1 MIIGLTGQNA
11 AGKGS
16 VANYLKA
23 KGFEYCSLSDVLRE
37 EANKRGIVITRDS
50 LQFLGNSLRAEFSNS
65 VLADMVIE
73 RLEDNKSYVIDS
85 IRNPSEAEALKKLRG
100 FVLVNVEAP
109 LEIRFERI
117 KARGREN
124 DPKNLEEF
132 RLIEEIENSQD
143 DAGLRIKEC
152 QEMADRVLLNI
163 GELKELEARINA
175 MLDSLGEG
183 YRRPDWDE
191 YFMEIAETV
200 AKRATCD
207 RGRAGTVIAR
217 DKRILVTGYVGSPT
231 GLPHC
236 DEAGHQMKS
245 MIHEDGRVT
254 QHCVRT
260 THSEQNAIAQAARN
274 GISIEGATLYCK
286 MTPCSVCAKIII
298 NSGIKRVVCK
308 NRYHVGDESIELFKQ
323 AGVEIVHFDDSVVKY
338 ERQ

>member
-11 AGKGS
+11 SGKGIT
-16 VANYLKA
+16 AEYLKK

-37 EANKRGIVITRDS
+37 EANKKGIVITRDS
-50 LQFLGNSLRAEFSNS
+50 LQFLGNKLREEFGNS
-65 VLADMVIE
+65 VLADRTIDG
-73 RLEDNKSYVIDS
+73 LESSKDYIIDS
-85 IRNPSEAEALKKLRG
+85 IRNPSEAEALKKLKG

-124 DPKNLEEF
+124 DPETLEEF
-132 RLIEEIENSQD
+132 RIIEEIENSQD

-152 QEMADRVLLNI
+152 QKMADRVLLNI
-163 GELKELEARINA
+163 GDLKELEFRIDA
-175 MLDSLGEG
+175 MLNGLREG

-236 DEAGHQMKS
+236 DEVGHQMKS
-245 MIHEDGRVT
+245 MIHEDGKVT

-274 GISIEGATLYCK
+274 GISVNGATLYTK

-308 NRYHVGDESIELFKQ
+308 RKYHVGDESIELFKQ
-323 AGVEIVHFDDSVVKY
+323 AGVEIVHFDDRVVEY